1 MKKLIIIAVMAV
13 FTQGTIAAQMYIEPN
28 KNHEIKILDQVQ
40 ENITF
45 RGDTTFIGT
54 SPFIEISTFQK
65 MVGLNKKIKKVSSQ
79 YNIIYMTDGNML
91 YKKELLWFKRPT
103 FLCIEE

>member
-1 MKKLIIIAVMAV
+1 
-13 FTQGTIAAQMYIEPN
+13 
-28 KNHEIKILDQVQ
+28 
-40 ENITF
+40 
-45 RGDTTFIGT
+45 
-54 SPFIEISTFQK
+54 